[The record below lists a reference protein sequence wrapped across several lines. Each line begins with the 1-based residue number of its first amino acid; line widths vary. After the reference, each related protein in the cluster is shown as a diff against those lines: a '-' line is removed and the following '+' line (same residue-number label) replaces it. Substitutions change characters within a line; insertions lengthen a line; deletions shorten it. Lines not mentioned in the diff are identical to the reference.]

1 MPNFR
6 DIADKKPE
14 DVAPVPVPPAGTY
27 LFKVTKLGDIRDV
40 KSEKGEW
47 EAVEYSCKAVAPTED
62 VDADALRDYGKVDSI
77 LNRVSFMFD
86 KNDETAFI
94 QTENSHKRFL
104 QDHLKCWPDGTSL
117 KEAMAQA
124 VGRQFLG
131 TITWKPDNRDNSI
144 IRANISKTAPAS

>member
-14 DVAPVPVPPAGTY
+14 DIAPVPVPPAGTY
-27 LFKVTKLGDIRDV
+27 LFKVLKHDLRDV
-40 KSEKGEW
+40 RSDKGEW
-47 EAVEYSCKAVAPTED
+47 EALEYSVKAVAPTPD
-62 VDADALRDYGKVDSI
+62 VDADALAEYGKVDSI
-77 LNRVSFMFD
+77 LNRVTFMFD
-86 KNDETAFI
+86 KNDETAFL

-104 QDHLKCWPDGTSL
+104 QEHLKCWPDGMSM

-131 TITWKPDNRDNSI
+131 TIVWKPDNRDATI
-144 IRANISKTAPAS
+144 TRANIGKTAPAD